1 MVRFSTKTL
10 LFAFVLVALWF
21 STFSGYA
28 AGRDVRASLLLI
40 AFLTA
45 GCAAVYSRGKGRA
58 FWAGFFA
65 VMLLSGGNVFE
76 GPVNKYIPSFNWL
89 TQSYDNS
96 SVTLQYAP
104 AASVVY
110 SAPTT
115 AAPQSVTQFI
125 AAPRAVPAPP
135 PATLVPVSWRDQN
148 FAMARQATVEVA
160 WMFTLALIVG
170 LIAVWLFG
178 TLSRETREL

>member
-125 AAPRAVPAPP
+125 AAPRARLRPRRSSPSVG
-135 PATLVPVSWRDQN
+135 ATRTSRWRG
-148 FAMARQATVEVA
+148 RPRSK
-160 WMFTLALIVG
+160 WPG
-170 LIAVWLFG
+170 CSRWL
-178 TLSRETREL
+178 